1 MIRRLRIRELLPDE
15 LIEANREHIID
26 FLLQEGIAPDP
37 KDLGETEVPERELK
51 QLLSE
56 MADDMGR

>member
-37 KDLGETEVPERELK
+37 EDLGETEVPERELK